1 MHCPS
6 LNELPPPPLG
16 KTGWPWTEETPFPPS
31 SKVSGHVRISI
42 VTPSFNTARY
52 LEETIRSVL
61 LQGYP
66 DLEYIII
73 DGGSTDGSQKIIRKY
88 EKWITYWVSEKDRG
102 YADAVNKGFARATG
116 EIRAWLPA
124 SDLYAP
130 GALFVANRYLGQNQR
145 DFIFGRKCR
154 IDEEGNNLG
163 LKPDMCRNLRHLILY
178 GRRNPCQ
185 PATFWRSQFHKQTG
199 ELNPKLRYAA
209 DSEWF
214 LRLALKGRCLWVP
227 DTICY
232 IRDHDDQLSSAGD
245 AMRMEWLS
253 AWEAVTRANR
263 ISRLEIAVG
272 ALFVVPAIR
281 YRVGGWRAFFRLPS
295 VIANSKL
302 FRPCKAPKSER

>member
-6 LNELPPPPLG
+6 LKELPPPPAG
-16 KTGWPWTEETPFPPS
+16 KTGWPWTEETPS
-31 SKVSGHVRISI
+31 TSAANVSGHVRISI
-42 VTPSFNTARY
+42 ITPSFNTANY

-66 DLEYIII
+66 DLDYIII
-73 DGGSTDGSQKIIRKY
+73 DGGSTDGSLDVIRKY
-88 EKWITYWVSEKDRG
+88 EKWISYWVSEKDRG
-102 YADAVNKGFARATG
+102 YADALNKGFARATG

-130 GALFVANRYLGQNQR
+130 GALFAANRYLGENQN

-154 IDEEGNNLG
+154 IDEQSNLLG
-163 LKPDMCRNLRHLILY
+163 LKPDMSRNLRHLVLY

-185 PATFWRSQFHKQTG
+185 PATFWRSQFHKRTG
-199 ELNPKLRYAA
+199 ELNAKLRYAA

-232 IRDHDDQLSSAGD
+232 IRDHDAQLSSNAG
-245 AMRMEWLS
+245 AMRREWLS
-253 AWEAVTRANR
+253 AWEAVVRENR
-263 ISRLEIAVG
+263 ISRLKIAVG
-272 ALFVVPAIR
+272 ALFVIPGIR
-281 YRVGGWRAFFRLPS
+281 YRVGGWRAFLRLPS
-295 VIANSKL
+295 VLRNSKFL
-302 FRPCKAPKSER
+302 GPFKAAKSE